1 MSDNKR
7 YVSYE
12 EFSEII
18 SCSRRYVCE
27 LVNQGVLPVVK
38 FGRKC
43 CRILLEKALKK
54 VESMEVNK

>member
-1 MSDNKR
+1 MSEKK

-12 EFSEII
+12 EFAEVL

-27 LVNQGVLPVVK
+27 LVSQGVLPVVK

-43 CRILLEKALKK
+43 CRIPLEKALKK
-54 VESMEVNK
+54 VESMEVSR

>member
-1 MSDNKR
+1 MIEKQ
-7 YVSYE
+7 YVSYT
-12 EFSEII
+12 EFAKVI

-43 CRILLEKALKK
+43 CRIPLEKALKK
-54 VESMEVNK
+54 VESMET